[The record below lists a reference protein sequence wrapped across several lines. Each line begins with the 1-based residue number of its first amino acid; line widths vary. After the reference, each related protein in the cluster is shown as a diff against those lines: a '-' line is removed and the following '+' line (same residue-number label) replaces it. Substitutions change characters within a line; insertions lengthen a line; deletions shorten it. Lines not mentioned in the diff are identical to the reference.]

1 MIGLLLVED
10 NTKLRSAL
18 GSGLEATGE
27 VKVIFACASGEEALE
42 YCWEISQQ
50 AFPQPIQRR
59 LLLSLLHRLFK

>member
-42 YCWEISQQ
+42 YC
-50 AFPQPIQRR
+50 
-59 LLLSLLHRLFK
+59 